1 MTSVNIGCRDCTA
14 WATEA
19 KNARNERDEANGVLQ
34 LVEHQLDEA
43 RRKASDARLAEH
55 SAFNAAAQLDELCT
69 QARKERDEAVD
80 RADKMHLLG
89 LKLARELSDL
99 ERENASL
106 RRRLRE
112 GGR

>member
-1 MTSVNIGCRDCTA
+1 VPYWRGIEDALRA
-14 WATEA
+14 
-19 KNARNERDEANGVLQ
+19 ERDA
-34 LVEHQLDEA
+34 
-43 RRKASDARLAEH
+43 
-55 SAFNAAAQLDELCT
+55 
-69 QARKERDEAVD
+69 AVD

-89 LKLARELSDL
+89 LKLARELADL

>member
-1 MTSVNIGCRDCTA
+1 MTDEQNTQETCAECGRIIGVLVEQTRF
-14 WATEA
+14 
-19 KNARNERDEANGVLQ
+19 ERD
-34 LVEHQLDEA
+34 
-43 RRKASDARLAEH
+43 
-55 SAFNAAAQLDELCT
+55 
-69 QARKERDEAVD
+69 QALD

-89 LKLARELSDL
+89 LKLARELADL

>member
-1 MTSVNIGCRDCTA
+1 MTSVNIGCRECTA

-19 KNARNERDEANGVLQ
+19 ENARNERD
-34 LVEHQLDEA
+34 
-43 RRKASDARLAEH
+43 
-55 SAFNAAAQLDELCT
+55 
-69 QARKERDEAVD
+69 QALD

-89 LKLARELSDL
+89 LKLARELADL

>member
-1 MTSVNIGCRDCTA
+1 MTKEGTP
-14 WATEA
+14 
-19 KNARNERDEANGVLQ
+19 L
-34 LVEHQLDEA
+34 A
-43 RRKASDARLAEH
+43 RRCNWCRCCETWAQMYDAAVLERN
-55 SAFNAAAQLDELCT
+55 NAA
-69 QARKERDEAVD
+69 D

-89 LKLARELSDL
+89 LKLARELADL

>member
-1 MTSVNIGCRDCTA
+1 MTTDTCPSCGGWKCDDECVPYWRGL
-14 WATEA
+14 E
-19 KNARNERDEANGVLQ
+19 NALCAERDA
-34 LVEHQLDEA
+34 
-43 RRKASDARLAEH
+43 
-55 SAFNAAAQLDELCT
+55 
-69 QARKERDEAVD
+69 AVD

-89 LKLARELSDL
+89 LKLARELADL

>member
-1 MTSVNIGCRDCTA
+1 MTDEEVKVARRSLLSEVESIPSPMHELLSAARYERD
-14 WATEA
+14 ELR
-19 KNARNERDEANGVLQ
+19 NAYALASAERDEA
-34 LVEHQLDEA
+34 
-43 RRKASDARLAEH
+43 K
-55 SAFNAAAQLDELCT
+55 
-69 QARKERDEAVD
+69 D

-89 LKLARELSDL
+89 LKLARELADL